1 MQSKLEIFLYT
12 LGVALL
18 TQLLFGVFVYQLV
31 DNNPKNTQNEFIA
44 REEFDNYLLSSLK
57 SERLKREFEA
67 ALGVSSALA
76 RHKREASKYIFFK

>member
-31 DNNPKNTQNEFIA
+31 DNKLIA